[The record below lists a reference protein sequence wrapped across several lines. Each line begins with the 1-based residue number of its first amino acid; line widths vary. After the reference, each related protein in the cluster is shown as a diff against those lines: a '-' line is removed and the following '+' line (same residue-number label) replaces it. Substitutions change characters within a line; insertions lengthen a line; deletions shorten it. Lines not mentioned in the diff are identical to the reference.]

1 MPSGLRLTRID
12 YAPWAGPLAI
22 CVNGIGVGAL
32 PHRASLDLTVGS
44 GELLLEIVAAG
55 SIPVFQVLT
64 VAPGCTASARIGR
77 RRSLGL
83 LDPSHYLQVDRPMM
97 GLPDRTLH
105 PLNLSGHSAVGWLQQ
120 KRGLG
125 EMLSEAQTTYL
136 NSRLASMEPARP
148 PRESSVPSLT
158 ELGAF
163 AALGLNPDAGEA
175 EVRGAYRL
183 LRSIHAIAAGGSPD
197 TLLRLEE
204 ALRVALA
211 SLAQRVHAGV
221 SEVGRSG

>member
-1 MPSGLRLTRID
+1 MPSGLRVTRID
-12 YAPWAGPLAI
+12 YAPWAGPLEI
-22 CVNGIGVGAL
+22 WVNGIGVGTL
-32 PHRASLDLTVGS
+32 LHRASLDLTVGS
-44 GELLLEIVAAG
+44 GELLLEGVATG

-64 VAPGCTASARIGR
+64 VAPGCTACVRIGR
-77 RRSLGL
+77 RRGLGL
-83 LDPSHYLQVDRPMM
+83 LDPSHYLHVERPLV

-105 PLNLSGHSAVGWLQQ
+105 PLNLSGHSAVDWLQQ

-136 NSRLASMEPARP
+136 HSRLASMAPARP
-148 PRESSVPSLT
+148 AGDSSVPSLT

-163 AALGLNPDAGEA
+163 AALGLQPDAGEG

-183 LRSIHAIAAGGSPD
+183 LRSIHALEAGGSPD

-211 SLAQRVHAGV
+211 SLAQRVHPGV